1 MHQREGVAAKSKMR
15 KELLV
20 AGCFLDGS
28 CFLPGCL
35 IQPVP
40 DAAAAAQFLHS
51 LRLCLDE
58 SLFFSCFIDTGI

>member
-28 CFLPGCL
+28 CL

-40 DAAAAAQFLHS
+40 DAAAAAQFIHS